1 MSTLKVKAQSILDE
15 KNNKIIPENIKAGIQ
30 IFNVTGTLE
39 EGINTND
46 ATATANDIAL
56 GKTAY
61 INGTKVTGALDE
73 LTDGS
78 GTDFSVGNMT
88 NSPNMSILRVKG
100 VNESSDRIMRIGS
113 EAVLWI
119 NYSDIASAINL
130 DSNQIIE
137 GNTILGITGTGE
149 TGIDTSDATATSMDL
164 PLGVTAYARGEKITG
179 VLNKYE
185 NTTLMQVYGGYAN
198 QGSAVEIKSI
208 PHEGNP
214 SLHGEGVIVS
224 IMVPKEENGLVAEN
238 IVEGVNIFGVEGTA
252 TVGVDTSDATATE
265 YDIAPGVTAYTAD
278 GLVHGRMNVAEGMSY
293 DSEYS
298 KDKTEYR
305 MFYDESDHKVKMIFR
320 DDIKVLLVEG
330 TEIETRM
337 LASDIAQAIGLTSNQ
352 IVKGNTVLDIEGTYQ
367 PSAVTFATIEEM
379 NNNTAYPE
387 NTFAVVYGT
396 EYVGTY
402 KLDSGAWTQIGDAT
416 DSSEM
421 MSVLNSVDGEI
432 LEYEGNGGTDDEINA
447 VLDDILTNPNDQG
460 ATEDPGL

>member
-39 EGINTND
+39 EGINTDD
-46 ATATANDIAL
+46 ATARGYDMAE

-61 INGTKVTGALDE
+61 VGGIKIEGTVPVKEAGQTQFLYKEDNTASDIKIIEYDPSMTLDFEATVVNPALIKPSSKVRIGAYWGDVANAIGLTSDKIVTGNTVL
-73 LTDGS
+73 
-78 GTDFSVGNMT
+78 
-88 NSPNMSILRVKG
+88 G
-100 VNESSDRIMRIGS
+100 VN
-113 EAVLWI
+113 
-119 NYSDIASAINL
+119 
-130 DSNQIIE
+130 
-137 GNTILGITGTGE
+137 
-149 TGIDTSDATATSMDL
+149 
-164 PLGVTAYARGEKITG
+164 
-179 VLNKYE
+179 
-185 NTTLMQVYGGYAN
+185 
-198 QGSAVEIKSI
+198 
-208 PHEGNP
+208 
-214 SLHGEGVIVS
+214 
-224 IMVPKEENGLVAEN
+224 
-238 IVEGVNIFGVEGTA
+238 GTA

>member
-39 EGINTND
+39 EGINTDD
-46 ATATANDIAL
+46 ATARGYDMAE

-61 INGTKVTGALDE
+61 VGGIKIEGTISDHRHADGTYGEVSLGNSTVEYAENSIVGGTLSVLTTPDE
-73 LTDGS
+73 PAIVDGS
-78 GTDFSVGNMT
+78 N
-88 NSPNMSILRVKG
+88 RVKG
-100 VNESSDRIMRIGS
+100 TVYAPAVAEAIGLT
-113 EAVLWI
+113 ADKLVT
-119 NYSDIASAINL
+119 
-130 DSNQIIE
+130 
-137 GNTILGITGTGE
+137 GNTV
-149 TGIDTSDATATSMDL
+149 
-164 PLGVTAYARGEKITG
+164 LGV
-179 VLNKYE
+179 N
-185 NTTLMQVYGGYAN
+185 
-198 QGSAVEIKSI
+198 
-208 PHEGNP
+208 
-214 SLHGEGVIVS
+214 
-224 IMVPKEENGLVAEN
+224 
-238 IVEGVNIFGVEGTA
+238 GTA

-278 GLVHGRMNVAEGMSY
+278 GLVHGSMNVAEGMSY

-298 KDKTEYR
+298 KNKTEYR

-396 EYVGTY
+396 EYIGTY
-402 KLDSGAWTQIGDAT
+402 KLDAGVWTQIGDAT
-416 DSSEM
+416 SGVEM
-421 MSVLNSVDGEI
+421 MNVLNEVDGDI
-432 LEYEGNGGTDDEINA
+432 LEYEGNGGTDEEINA
-447 VLDDILTNPNDQG
+447 VLEDILTNPNVSENDS
-460 ATEDPGL
+460 DLN